1 MPNRGNA
8 AEKEAAVAS
17 ASPNKYPP
25 IKAGLHRDI
34 DKLALDDL
42 IRSIPDAQLRFA
54 IAREVAKLKANKKFG
69 LVFEEH
75 APEVVQLPN
84 FPVQV
89 GATVVK
95 RGDRKNE
102 IFRVTGSAGGSK
114 FQITGEAGEGEE
126 TVSAKELVVIKKFG
140 EPIYPTLTSIDRVT
154 RGHDKPYHTIINA
167 DNFHALQLL
176 LYCYEGQVD
185 VIYIDPPFNT
195 GARDWKYNNDY
206 VDKNDQYRHSKW
218 LSMMKRRLTLAKRLL
233 KNDGVLICAIDDYEF
248 AHLRVLFEQLFKEYT
263 IETVV
268 VNHHPQGGGG
278 DNISRTHEYALFCVP
293 KATNLLGTLVE
304 FEEDH
309 WSLQRSGSSWKNF
322 RTGFPNQFYAIH
334 YDPLRNEVVDIGP
347 SLNKNDPYPIE
358 PTPEGLIRIYPI
370 DRQGRDRIWRYVPKT
385 MRDKISKGLVVANR
399 NRSGKVT
406 LKLRVNRLGKFSP
419 IFSNWTHARYNA
431 GTHGTSI
438 LNSIFGTNDKF
449 PYPKSIYT
457 VMDCVAAVCR
467 TRENALVL
475 DFFSGSGTT
484 FQAVALLNEA
494 DCTNHRCILVT
505 NNEVLEKQAKHLIRA
520 GYFPGSPEFEKH
532 GICES
537 VTWPRCKYVVKG
549 KRDDGTELSGAYLNG
564 RAMKE
569 GFEEN
574 IEYFKLDFLD
584 PHEVAYGEKFE
595 AILPILW
602 LMAGAEGERDKA
614 ARGYEKWFI
623 PENSPFAVLIKED
636 HFAEFKRKIKQR
648 RDITHVFLVTD
659 SEEAFR
665 EMIAELPSSLKT
677 KMLYKSYL
685 DNFRINTGENL

>member
-17 ASPNKYPP
+17 ASLNKYPP
-25 IKAGLHRDI
+25 IKAGLHRGI

-42 IRSIPDAQLRFA
+42 IKSIPDAQLRFA

-89 GATVVK
+89 GTTVVK

-102 IFRVTGSAGGSK
+102 IFRVTGPAGGSK
-114 FQITGEAGEGEE
+114 FRITREAGEGEE

-154 RGHDKPYHTIINA
+154 RGQDKPYHTIINA

-185 VIYIDPPFNT
+185 VICIDPPYNT
-195 GARDWKYNNDY
+195 GARDWKYNNNY
-206 VDKNDQYRHSKW
+206 VDKSDQFRHSKW
-218 LSMMKRRLTLAKRLL
+218 LSMMKKRLMLSRRLL
-233 KNDGVLICAIDDYEF
+233 KSHGVLIVTIDDYEAASLGLLLDEIF
-248 AHLRVLFEQLFKEYT
+248 FDKDRS
-263 IETVV
+263 VV
-268 VNHHPQGGGG
+268 VIKYNPAGTARNGF
-278 DNISRTHEYALFCVP
+278 SRCHEYAYYVLNEGQEIEEKPAPSDVRSR
-293 KATNLLGTLVE
+293 NLRRNGNGANREDSPTMFYPIFVEKKTLKISGVGDIPASDFHPESQTIERKDFYEIWPIDDRNCEKRWYYGRERVQNRGQDELDCRWRNDRLHIFFHTDNESKQKYQSIWTGNEYDAGAYGGTLVRNILGKE
-304 FEEDH
+304 FPFPK
-309 WSLQRSGSSWKNF
+309 SL
-322 RTGFPNQFYAIH
+322 YAVRECLSAI
-334 YDPLRNEVVDIGP
+334 V
-347 SLNKNDPYPIE
+347 
-358 PTPEGLIRIYPI
+358 
-370 DRQGRDRIWRYVPKT
+370 
-385 MRDKISKGLVVANR
+385 R
-399 NRSGKVT
+399 NR
-406 LKLRVNRLGKFSP
+406 
-419 IFSNWTHARYNA
+419 
-431 GTHGTSI
+431 
-438 LNSIFGTNDKF
+438 
-449 PYPKSIYT
+449 
-457 VMDCVAAVCR
+457 
-467 TRENALVL
+467 REALVL
-475 DFFSGSGTT
+475 DFFAGSGTT
-484 FQAVALLNEA
+484 LHAVCLMNAE
-494 DCTNHRCILVT
+494 DGGKRRSILVT
-505 NNEVLEKQAKHLIRA
+505 NNEVSEKQAKHLGQK
-520 GYFPGSPEFEKH
+520 GYFPGDAEFERE

-537 VTWPRCKYVVKG
+537 VTWPRCKFVING
-549 KRDDGTELSGAYLNG
+549 RRDDGTELSGTYLNG
-564 RAMKE
+564 RAMKD
-569 GFEEN
+569 GFAEN
-574 IEYFKLDFLD
+574 VEYFKLDFLD

-614 ARGYEKWFI
+614 ARGYGKWFI

-648 RDITHVFLVTD
+648 HDITHVFLVTD